1 MYFYFFPNRD
11 YAVGAVSGILASC
24 IAVTL
29 SHPIESVKVRMQT
42 AQHIGE
48 PTLLGRV
55 TKLLWRPYYGIGPHL
70 LQYMLL
76 NSVRFG
82 SFNAAQGYLQRRAGQ
97 RQLWLS
103 EVLAAGLFSGGCIAA
118 TLHPLFVVKTHQQ
131 VNRLSTLEATKRLW
145 HGEGLPGFFRAFVS
159 GFVRFPLALGIFFVS
174 YEAMKRGPVWPTW
187 QDRQLK
193 LPDVFTTGGSKDTS
207 GAAVQLRNS
216 VYGATAGVLCWTSVF
231 PLDVVQSRV
240 MGEAVYGAG
249 RQYTGVVACARQLYN
264 TEGVAGFTRGYSAV
278 LMRAGPVNA
287 VLFPAMDVLKPLI
300 EEKLPEG

>member
-1 MYFYFFPNRD
+1 
-11 YAVGAVSGILASC
+11 
-24 IAVTL
+24 
-29 SHPIESVKVRMQT
+29 
-42 AQHIGE
+42 
-48 PTLLGRV
+48 
-55 TKLLWRPYYGIGPHL
+55 
-70 LQYMLL
+70 MLL

-131 VNRLSTLEATKRLW
+131 VNRLSTLEATTRLW

-174 YEAMKRGPVWPTW
+174 YEAMKRGPVWPR
-187 QDRQLK
+187 QDS
-193 LPDVFTTGGSKDTS
+193 GSKDTS

-216 VYGATAGVLCWTSVF
+216 VYGAMAGVLCWTSVF

-287 VLFPAMDVLKPLI
+287 VLFPAVDVLKPLI

>member
-24 IAVTL
+24 AAVLL

-42 AQHIGE
+42 AQHVGE
-48 PTLLGRV
+48 PTLLGRFS
-55 TKLLWRPYYGIGPHL
+55 KLLWRPYYGIGPHL

-103 EVLAAGLFSGGCIAA
+103 EVLAAGCFSGACIAA
-118 TLHPLFVVKTHQQ
+118 SLHPLFVVKTHQQ
-131 VNRLSTLEATKRLW
+131 VNRLSTLEATQRLW
-145 HGEGLPGFFRAFVS
+145 HGEGLQGFFRAFVS
-159 GFVRFPLALGIFFVS
+159 GFVRFPLALGVFFVT
-174 YEAMKRGPVWPTW
+174 YEAMKRGPVWPAW
-187 QDRQLK
+187 DSG
-193 LPDVFTTGGSKDTS
+193 PKDKGS

-216 VYGATAGVLCWTSVF
+216 VYGAMAGVLCWTAVF

-240 MGEAVYGAG
+240 MGEAVYGGG
-249 RQYTGVVACARQLYN
+249 RKYTGVVNCARQLYSQ
-264 TEGVAGFTRGYSAV
+264 EGISGFTRGYSAV

-287 VLFPAMDVLKPLI
+287 VLFPAVDILKPLI
-300 EEKLPEG
+300 EESLPES